1 MFRAWQANATVNVN
15 TQKNIMNALIAGYDP
30 SNIQLYMI
38 PSGTMD
44 GGAQVDALFSNMGSE
59 L

>member
-1 MFRAWQANATVNVN
+1 
-15 TQKNIMNALIAGYDP
+15 MNALIAGYDP

-44 GGAQVDALFSNMGSE
+44 GGAQVDALFTNMGSE